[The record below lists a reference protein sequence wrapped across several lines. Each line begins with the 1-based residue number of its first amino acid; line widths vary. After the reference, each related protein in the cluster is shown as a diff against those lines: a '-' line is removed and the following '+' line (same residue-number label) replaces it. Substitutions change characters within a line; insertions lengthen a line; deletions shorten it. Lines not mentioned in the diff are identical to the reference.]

1 MILLSLPLLLS
12 LSLLVPT
19 VNSQI
24 ISMAVCKDLVCSKEC
39 MYWTATSGK
48 CATCQG
54 TCSLSNPSS
63 IVTTSSITL
72 YSDSSCQQIIPGT
85 QQMELLVDRGCNTL
99 IAEYANTIGSYK
111 AANMSAVIGAV
122 VGGIVFI
129 VGLSVC
135 LCCICRKRQR
145 QQQEQMQIQGEDPM
159 PLPNQGQAQVVPLPY
174 LTNQYNSSPPN
185 IQPIYYPTQYMQ
197 GQSYYPTYVPTVQPY
212 YMPTVDPTAPTAP
225 TAAQGQGQGQTQVYY
240 PPPPP
245 PYKYNSYPSNVI

>member
-1 MILLSLPLLLS
+1 MILLSLPLLPL
-12 LSLLVPT
+12 LLLLVPT

-24 ISMAVCKDLVCSKEC
+24 ISMAVCKDTICSKDC
-39 MYWTATSGK
+39 VYWTATSGK
-48 CATCQG
+48 CASCQG

-85 QQMELLVDRGCNTL
+85 QQMQLLVDRGCNTL

-129 VGLSVC
+129 VSLTVC
-135 LCCICRKRQR
+135 LCCICRKRQ
-145 QQQEQMQIQGEDPM
+145 QQQQQQGEDPI
-159 PLPNQGQAQVVPLPY
+159 PLPSQGQAYVVPLPY
-174 LTNQYNSSPPN
+174 LTNQNNSSPPS
-185 IQPIYYPTQYMQ
+185 IQPIYYPTQYIQ
-197 GQSYYPTYVPTVQPY
+197 GQTYYPTHIPTAQPY
-212 YMPTVDPTAPTAP
+212 YMPTVPPTPV
-225 TAAQGQGQGQTQVYY
+225 QGQQYY

-245 PYKYNSYPSNVI
+245 PPQYNKYDSYPSNVI